1 MDILSLL
8 AGATAGAGV
17 VLLLVFLKIIGF
29 RRQGSTGATA
39 NHPKRSVENI
49 ELEVAKRNIKTSLL
63 EKDLLSSALA
73 QVYQAE
79 AEGRITKGERDNLS
93 AKYRG
98 QLRELENKLG
108 DVELLIEVG
117 ELERLRGEMM
127 ELLERKIG
135 NIETR
140 LSQAQLKLGQ
150 LRKPETVASTT
161 AAIASSGQVEEKV
174 ERRRPREA
182 VVDEKVKALRNEVLD
197 ALARLEQMDI
207 ES

>member
-17 VLLLVFLKIIGF
+17 VLLLVFLKIIGS
-29 RRQGSTGATA
+29 RRQGSTGVTA
-39 NHPKRSVENI
+39 NHPERSVENI
-49 ELEVAKRNIKTSLL
+49 ELEVAKRNLKTSLL

-93 AKYRG
+93 TKYRE

-127 ELLERKIG
+127 DLLERKIG

-150 LRKPETVASTT
+150 LQKPEIVASTT